1 MRTWTSRDPEETRAI
16 GRALAAELAPDGIVL
31 LTGALGAGK
40 TALVQGIGA
49 GLGFDPL
56 DIQSPTFTLVR
67 EHRGHGRGGGQGAHG
82 AKLVH
87 VDLYRLEPQEVGAA
101 GIEELLA
108 GSGVKAVEWAER
120 LPFDVPGALRI
131 EVARRSS
138 EEIREI
144 VELSAGADR
153 APTG

>member
-1 MRTWTSRDPEETRAI
+1 MRTWTSRDPEQTRTI

-67 EHRGHGRGGGQGAHG
+67 EHRSRPQGAERG

-87 VDLYRLEPQEVGAA
+87 VDLYRLEPTEVEAA

-120 LPFDVPGALRI
+120 LPFEIPGALRI
-131 EVARRSS
+131 EVARRAG
-138 EEIREI
+138 EETREI
-144 VELSAGADR
+144 VELAGGAER
-153 APTG
+153 AR